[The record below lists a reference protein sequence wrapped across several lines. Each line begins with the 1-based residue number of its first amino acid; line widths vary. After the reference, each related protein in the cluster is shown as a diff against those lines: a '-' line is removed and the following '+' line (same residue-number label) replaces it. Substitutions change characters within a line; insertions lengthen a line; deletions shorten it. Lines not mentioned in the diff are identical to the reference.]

1 MKRLSGLTDGRRPRF
16 ASLRIT
22 AVALWLAALAA
33 SSPQAAAAQVQEAA
47 QPEQSTGQPAGD
59 PDADT
64 ERLTF
69 LDSVTITA
77 TLRPSPVRDI
87 AGTASVIDSA
97 VIQDRL
103 LENLSDL
110 VKYEPGVYTEN
121 EVTRFGLN
129 GINIR
134 GIGGNRVLTQIDGV
148 QTPEQFDFRLLGIS
162 QTGVDPDMLK
172 SVEIVRSANSA
183 LYGSDAL
190 GGVMSLVTKDPA
202 DFLRGDSLHIGG
214 KTTWDGRANDLSG
227 NLTLAAGN
235 DRVQG
240 MFFGGVNRGDAFKT
254 RGTVETEDNT
264 RTAANPQSRR
274 GAQILAKLTFT
285 AAPGN
290 RLRASGEAYETR
302 VETEGFS
309 QLGSV
314 STTSSDFFAGIRG
327 VPRLPPG
334 PTIRIDTA
342 ELDTVDTQ
350 RRWRL
355 SLDQALVARAGL
367 DLLTWMVHGSRS
379 DTSQQLED
387 ARTVT
392 TLFGGRPIAPPS
404 AELRQGSFDFEQQ
417 TIGSSVQ
424 GRKALGRAS
433 RGVVLTFGGSY
444 KRDRFDTLRDVET
457 RHAAPGP
464 PPTAGPG
471 PIYPTKFFPES
482 NVTESGAF
490 LQAEVQTGRVT
501 VTPGLRYDRF
511 TTDAD
516 QHDAIYLA
524 TMSPEPVD
532 FAAGALS
539 PKLGAAVRV
548 SDAVTVHAQYASGFR
563 APPYSAV
570 NNGYTNL
577 AVGIQTLPNPN
588 LLPETSDN
596 IELGVRTT
604 FDRISIGVTGFVNRF
619 DDFIALTTLP
629 LDPMDRILE
638 FQPRNL
644 EEVHIGGVE
653 VRAEAHLSDE
663 LTLRGSFAAISGE
676 NVSHDEPLEEIAPT
690 DGVIGLQYL
699 AGSGNWGSELSV
711 RFTAAKDT
719 AEAGAAVYAPDAHAV
734 ADLVGFVSLGSAL
747 TLRAGL
753 LNLTNARY
761 FEWWS
766 VRGRRAED
774 PAIDRY
780 SSPGTSFIGS
790 LAYDW

>member
-1 MKRLSGLTDGRRPRF
+1 M
-16 ASLRIT
+16 
-22 AVALWLAALAA
+22 
-33 SSPQAAAAQVQEAA
+33 
-47 QPEQSTGQPAGD
+47 
-59 PDADT
+59 
-64 ERLTF
+64 
-69 LDSVTITA
+69 
-77 TLRPSPVRDI
+77 
-87 AGTASVIDSA
+87 
-97 VIQDRL
+97 
-103 LENLSDL
+103 
-110 VKYEPGVYTEN
+110 
-121 EVTRFGLN
+121 
-129 GINIR
+129 
-134 GIGGNRVLTQIDGV
+134 
-148 QTPEQFDFRLLGIS
+148 
-162 QTGVDPDMLK
+162 
-172 SVEIVRSANSA
+172 
-183 LYGSDAL
+183 
-190 GGVMSLVTKDPA
+190 
-202 DFLRGDSLHIGG
+202 
-214 KTTWDGRANDLSG
+214 
-227 NLTLAAGN
+227 
-235 DRVQG
+235 
-240 MFFGGVNRGDAFKT
+240 
-254 RGTVETEDNT
+254 
-264 RTAANPQSRR
+264 
-274 GAQILAKLTFT
+274 
-285 AAPGN
+285 
-290 RLRASGEAYETR
+290 
-302 VETEGFS
+302 
-309 QLGSV
+309 
-314 STTSSDFFAGIRG
+314 
-327 VPRLPPG
+327 
-334 PTIRIDTA
+334 
-342 ELDTVDTQ
+342 
-350 RRWRL
+350 
-355 SLDQALVARAGL
+355 
-367 DLLTWMVHGSRS
+367 
-379 DTSQQLED
+379 
-387 ARTVT
+387 
-392 TLFGGRPIAPPS
+392 
-404 AELRQGSFDFEQQ
+404 
-417 TIGSSVQ
+417 Q

-653 VRAEAHLSDE
+653 VRAEAHLSE
-663 LTLRGSFAAISGE
+663 RVTLRGSFAAISGE

-761 FEWWS
+761 FEWWN
-766 VRGRRAED
+766 VRGRRADD

>member
-1 MKRLSGLTDGRRPRF
+1 MARRARRP
-16 ASLRIT
+16 AAWRIT
-22 AVALWLAALAA
+22 AAGLWLAVLAA
-33 SSPQAAAAQVQEAA
+33 GAPQAAGAQDQDDTQTRESTA
-47 QPEQSTGQPAGD
+47 QPAAD
-59 PDADT
+59 PEADA

-69 LDSVTITA
+69 LDSVTVTA
-77 TLRPSPVRDI
+77 TRRPAPVGDI
-87 AGTASVIDSA
+87 AGTASVIDGA
-97 VIQDRL
+97 VIQERL

-121 EVTRFGLN
+121 DVTRFGLN

-148 QTPEQFDFRLLGIS
+148 QTAEQFDFRLLGIS
-162 QTGVDPDMLK
+162 QTGMDPDMLK

-190 GGVMSLVTKDPA
+190 GGVLSLVTRDPA
-202 DFLRGDSLHIGG
+202 DFLGGDSFHIGG

-235 DRVQG
+235 ERVQG
-240 MFFGGVNRGDAFKT
+240 MFFGSVNRGDAFKT
-254 RGTVETEDNT
+254 RGSVETEDNT

-290 RLRASGEAYETR
+290 RLRASGDAYETR
-302 VETEGFS
+302 VETVGFS
-309 QLGSV
+309 QLGAL
-314 STTSSDFFAGIRG
+314 STSSSDFFAGIRG
-327 VPRLPPG
+327 VPQLPPG

-342 ELDTVDTQ
+342 ALDTVDTQ
-350 RRWRL
+350 QRWRL
-355 SLDQALVARAGL
+355 SLDQALAGRAGL
-367 DLLTWMVHGSRS
+367 DLVTWMVHAGRS
-379 DTSQQLED
+379 DTSQLLED

-392 TLFGGRPIAPPS
+392 TLFGGRPIAPPA
-404 AELRQGSFDFEQQ
+404 AEQRQGAFDFEQR
-417 TIGSSVQ
+417 TFGGTAQ
-424 GRKALGRAS
+424 GQKALGGAS
-433 RGVVLTFGGSY
+433 RGVVLTFGGSF

-457 RHAAPGP
+457 RHLAPGP
-464 PPTAGPG
+464 PPAAGPG
-471 PIYPTKFFPES
+471 PVYPTKFFPES
-482 NVTESGAF
+482 DVTESGAY
-490 LQAEVQTGRVT
+490 LQAEIQAGRLS

-524 TMSPEPVD
+524 TLSPEPVD
-532 FAAGALS
+532 FAADALS

-548 SDAVTVHAQYASGFR
+548 SDVVTVHAQYASGFR

-577 AVGIQTLPNPN
+577 AVGIRTLPNPN
-588 LLPETSDN
+588 LRPETSDN
-596 IELGVRTT
+596 MEFGVRTA
-604 FDRISIGVTGFVNRF
+604 FDRVSIGVTGFINRF

-629 LDPMDRILE
+629 LGPMDRILE

-653 VRAEAHLSDE
+653 VRAEAHLSDR

-676 NVSHDEPLEEIAPT
+676 NVSHDEPLQEIAPS
-690 DGVIGLQYL
+690 DGVVGLQYL

-711 RFTAAKDT
+711 RFTAAKAE
-719 AEAGAAVYAPDAHAV
+719 AEAGAGVFAPDAHAV

-753 LNLTNARY
+753 LNLTNTRY
-761 FEWWS
+761 FEWWN
-766 VRGRRAED
+766 VRGRRAGD

-780 SSPGTSFIGS
+780 SSPGVSFIGS

>member
-1 MKRLSGLTDGRRPRF
+1 M
-16 ASLRIT
+16 RIAA
-22 AVALWLAALAA
+22 AVLGLAALAA
-33 SSPQAAAAQVQEAA
+33 SAPPAAAAQDQDAA
-47 QPEQSTGQPAGD
+47 QPQQSTGQPAAD

-64 ERLTF
+64 GRLTF
-69 LDSVTITA
+69 LDSVTVTA
-77 TLRPSPVRDI
+77 TQRPSPVRDI
-87 AGTASVIDSA
+87 AGTASVIDGA

-121 EVTRFGLN
+121 DVTRFGLN

-148 QTPEQFDFRLLGIS
+148 QTAEQFDFRLLGIS

-227 NLTLAAGN
+227 NLTLAAGSE
-235 DRVQG
+235 RVQG
-240 MFFGGVNRGDAFKT
+240 MFFGSVNRGDAFKT
-254 RGTVETEDNT
+254 RGTVETEDST

-285 AAPGN
+285 ATPGN

-302 VETEGFS
+302 VETAGFS
-309 QLGSV
+309 QLGAV
-314 STTSSDFFAGIRG
+314 STSSSDFFAGIRG
-327 VPRLPPG
+327 VPQLPPG

-350 RRWRL
+350 QRWRL
-355 SLDQALVARAGL
+355 SLDHALTGRAGL
-367 DLLTWMVHGSRS
+367 DLVTWMVHGSRS
-379 DTSQQLED
+379 DTSQLLED

-392 TLFGGRPIAPPS
+392 TLFGGRPIAPPA
-404 AELRQGSFDFEQQ
+404 AEQRQGTFDFEQQ
-417 TIGSSVQ
+417 TFGGAAQ
-424 GRKALGRAS
+424 GQKALGSTS

-457 RHAAPGP
+457 RHLAPGP
-464 PPTAGPG
+464 PPAGPG
-471 PIYPTKFFPES
+471 PVYPTKFFPKS
-482 NVTESGAF
+482 DVTESGAY
-490 LQAEVQTGRVT
+490 LQAEIQTGRVT

-516 QHDAIYLA
+516 QQDAIYLA
-524 TMSPEPVD
+524 TLSPEPVD
-532 FAAGALS
+532 FAADALS

-577 AVGIQTLPNPN
+577 AVGIRTLPNPN
-588 LLPETSDN
+588 LRPETSDN

-604 FDRISIGVTGFVNRF
+604 FDRVSIGVTGFVNRF

-629 LDPMDRILE
+629 LGPMDRILE

-653 VRAEAHLSDE
+653 VRAEAHLTDTV
-663 LTLRGSFAAISGE
+663 TLRGSFAAISGE
-676 NVSHDEPLEEIAPT
+676 NVSHDEPLAEIAPS
-690 DGVIGLQYL
+690 DGVVGLQYL

-711 RFTAAKDT
+711 RFTAAKDA
-719 AEAGAAVYAPDAHAV
+719 AEAGAGRYAPDAYAV
-734 ADLVGFVSLGSAL
+734 ADLVGFVALGSAL
-747 TLRAGL
+747 TVRAGV

-761 FEWWS
+761 FDWWN
-766 VRGRRAED
+766 VRGRRAGD

-780 SSPGTSFIGS
+780 SSPGVSFIGS